1 MSPVIRRRGDKF
13 TIPGKYLLFILT
25 LVSIGLIIITFNTN
39 LFSGAADSVAGV
51 FVVPFQK
58 GITSVG
64 TWMTDRSKDLAN
76 IRKLQA
82 ENSALQQKVDDLTT
96 ENTNLQQEK
105 YELSNLRKLYDLDS
119 QYSQYDKVG
128 ARVIAKD
135 AGNWYHSFVIDKGT
149 DEGLSVDMNIIAGS
163 GLVGRIT
170 AVGPDWAKVE
180 TIIADNSSVSGM
192 VLSSSDNLIVTGDLE
207 TYANGVIGFSKLVD
221 EADKVTIGD
230 KVVTSNISD
239 KYLPGILI
247 GYINTLNSDSNNLTK
262 SGLLTPAVDFDH
274 LDEVLV
280 ILQKKQDVDTLAA
293 STSASASSSASD
305 SASDS
310 ASQESSAG
318 ASSSTDVTAAD
329 GN

>member
-1 MSPVIRRRGDKF
+1 MSPVIKRRGDKF

-25 LVSIGLIIITFNTN
+25 IICIGLIIITYNTN
-39 LFSGAADSVAGV
+39 IFSGAANSAAGV

-76 IRKLQA
+76 IHQLQS
-82 ENSALQQKVDDLTT
+82 ENAALQKKVDDLTT

-105 YELSNLRKLYDLDS
+105 YELSNLRKLYDLDAT
-119 QYSQYDKVG
+119 YSQYDKIG
-128 ARVIAKD
+128 ARIIAKD

-149 DEGLSVDMNIIAGS
+149 DEGISVDMNIIAGS

-170 AVGPDWAKVE
+170 SVGPDWAKVE

-192 VLSSSDNLIVTGDLE
+192 VLSSSDNLIVTGNLT
-207 TYANGVIGFSKLVD
+207 TYANGEITFSKLVD

-262 SGLLTPAVDFDH
+262 SGLLTPAVDFEH

-280 ILQKKQDVDTLAA
+280 ILQKKQSVSAFSGVSSESDAQNAGSADT
-293 STSASASSSASD
+293 SD
-305 SASDS
+305 SSTQADS
-310 ASQESSAG
+310 G
-318 ASSSTDVTAAD
+318 RSST
-329 GN
+329 NEN

>member
-1 MSPVIRRRGDKF
+1 MSPVIKRRGDKF

-25 LVSIGLIIITFNTN
+25 IICIGLIIITYNTTI
-39 LFSGAADSVAGV
+39 FSGAANSAAGV
-51 FVVPFQK
+51 FVIPFQK

-76 IRKLQA
+76 IHQLQS
-82 ENSALQQKVDDLTT
+82 ENTALQKKVDDLTT

-105 YELSNLRKLYDLDS
+105 YELSNLRKLYDLDAT
-119 QYSQYDKVG
+119 YSQYDKIG
-128 ARVIAKD
+128 ARIIAKD

-170 AVGPDWAKVE
+170 SVGPDWAKVE

-192 VLSSSDNLIVTGDLE
+192 VLSSSDNLIVTGNLT
-207 TYANGVIGFSKLVD
+207 TYANGEITFSKLVD

-262 SGLLTPAVDFDH
+262 SGFLTPAVDFDH

-280 ILQKKQDVDTLAA
+280 ILQKKQSVTA
-293 STSASASSSASD
+293 STGVSSESDSQNASADTSD
-305 SASDS
+305 SS
-310 ASQESSAG
+310 G
-318 ASSSTDVTAAD
+318 AANSGLSTA
-329 GN
+329 NEN

>member
-1 MSPVIRRRGDKF
+1 MSPVIKRRGDKF

-25 LVSIGLIIITFNTN
+25 IICIGLIIITFSTN
-39 LFSGAADSVAGV
+39 IFSGAANSAAGV
-51 FVVPFQK
+51 FVIPFQK

-64 TWMTDRSKDLAN
+64 TWMTDQSKDLAN
-76 IRKLQA
+76 IHQLQS
-82 ENSALQQKVDDLTT
+82 ENATLQKKVDDLTT

-105 YELSNLRKLYDLDS
+105 YELSNLRKLYDLDTT
-119 QYSQYDKVG
+119 YSQYDKIG
-128 ARVIAKD
+128 ARIIAKD

-170 AVGPDWAKVE
+170 SVGPDWAKVE

-192 VLSSSDNLIVTGDLE
+192 VLSSSDNLIVTGNLA
-207 TYANGVIGFSKLVD
+207 TYATGAITFSKLVD

-247 GYINTLNSDSNNLTK
+247 GYINTLDSDSNNLTK
-262 SGLLTPAVDFDH
+262 SGLLTPAVDFEH

-280 ILQKKQDVDTLAA
+280 ILQKKQTVDASSEASSETSSQNSSANASDSSSAA
-293 STSASASSSASD
+293 GSDSTSAD
-305 SASDS
+305 
-310 ASQESSAG
+310 E
-318 ASSSTDVTAAD
+318 
-329 GN
+329 N

>member
-51 FVVPFQK
+51 FVIPFQK
-58 GITSVG
+58 GITSAG
-64 TWMTDRSKDLAN
+64 TWLTDRSKDLAN
-76 IRKLQA
+76 IRELQS
-82 ENSALQQKVDDLTT
+82 ENTALQQKVDDLTT

-119 QYSQYDKVG
+119 QYSQYDKIG

-149 DEGLSVDMNIIAGS
+149 DEGLDVDMNIIAGS

-170 AVGPDWAKVE
+170 SVGPDWAKVE

-207 TYANGVIGFSKLVD
+207 TYAKGAIRFSKLVD

-247 GYINTLNSDSNNLTK
+247 GYINTLDSDSNNLTK

-280 ILQKKQDVDTLAA
+280 ILQKKQNVNTSDT
-293 STSASASSSASD
+293 ASSSASASE
-305 SASDS
+305 SASDN
-310 ASQESSAG
+310 AGQESSAG
-318 ASSSTDVTAAD
+318 ASSSAGVTTAD